1 MMVIYMA
8 VAASNSRVRV
18 KGFSPNQWD
27 YGMSFDETDEITEA
41 KSEQWRTA
49 SAKEFWM
56 QQKFRNENVNMSG
69 GSRTN
74 LNPLGDG
81 SLMREVLGN
90 AMVASSVAIILILL
104 QAGKWF
110 SVENPQSSYLWLH
123 PLIRRL
129 LHKPGVR
136 MITLRQCMYGLR
148 ITPQSTCLL
157 P

>member
-90 AMVASSVAIILILL
+90 AMVASSVTIIYYYRQANGSQWKIRNHHIYGFILSY
-104 QAGKWF
+104 AGCF
-110 SVENPQSSYLWLH
+110 TSQE
-123 PLIRRL
+123 
-129 LHKPGVR
+129 
-136 MITLRQCMYGLR
+136 
-148 ITPQSTCLL
+148 
-157 P
+157 